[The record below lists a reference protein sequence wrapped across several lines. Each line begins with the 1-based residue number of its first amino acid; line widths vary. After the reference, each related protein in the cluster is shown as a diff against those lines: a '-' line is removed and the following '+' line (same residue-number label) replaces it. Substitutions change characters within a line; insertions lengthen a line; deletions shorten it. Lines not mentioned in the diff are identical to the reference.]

1 MAKRGL
7 KRGRWMVA
15 GGLIAFVLVSAA
27 VIARRSYG
35 HREGVELT
43 ALQRR
48 KALLESERVRLS
60 QVIRIGSSRP
70 VIVPIAE
77 RRLGMRLPLESQMV
91 IVKRAARNGG
101 TP

>member
-7 KRGRWMVA
+7 KRGRWIVA
-15 GGLIAFVLVSAA
+15 GGLIAFVIVSAA
-27 VIARRSYG
+27 VITRRSYG

-48 KALLESERVRLS
+48 KASLESERVRLS
-60 QVIRIGSSRP
+60 QIIRTGSARG
-70 VIVPIAE
+70 VIVPLAE
-77 RRLGMRLPLESQMV
+77 RLGMRLPSDSQMV
-91 IVKRAARNGG
+91 FVKRARRDGG

>member
-27 VIARRSYG
+27 VVARRSYG
-35 HREGVELT
+35 HKEGVELT
-43 ALQRR
+43 ALLRR
-48 KALLESERVRLS
+48 KAALESERVRLS
-60 QVIRIGSSRP
+60 QAIRIGSSRP
-70 VIVPIAE
+70 LIVPIAE
-77 RRLGMRLPLESQMV
+77 RRLGMHLPSESQMV
-91 IVKRAARNGG
+91 FVKRAARNGG

>member
-7 KRGRWMVA
+7 KRGRWIIA
-15 GGLIAFVLVSAA
+15 GGLIAFVIVSAA

-35 HREGVELT
+35 HREGIALT

-48 KALLESERVRLS
+48 KASLESERVRLG
-60 QVIRIGSSRP
+60 QQIRDGSSRN

-77 RRLGMRLPLESQMV
+77 RRLGMHLPTESQ
-91 IVKRAARNGG
+91 IVMLRGPGSGG

>member
-7 KRGRWMVA
+7 KRGRWVVA

-27 VIARRSYG
+27 VIARRSFG
-35 HREGVELT
+35 HREGLALT
-43 ALQRR
+43 ALQRK
-48 KALLESERVRLS
+48 KASLESERVRLG
-60 QVIRIGSSRP
+60 QQIRDGSSRN

-77 RRLGMRLPLESQMV
+77 RKLGMHLPAESQ
-91 IVKRAARNGG
+91 IVMLRGSESG